1 MKKLAAIL
9 LLAIF
14 AFNTIGYKLLFSLLE
29 TNADATFTAKLDEG
43 NYDTKDLITVK
54 VPINMPYQ
62 VNRTDFERV
71 DGEVTVNGQIYKY
84 VMRKVQSD
92 TMTLLCIPHYEKT
105 ELQSKATE
113 FAGKVNDLPSNDNN
127 KKAEVLKQLTVDYDI
142 TYTVASLSNINV
154 QAVSNLYK
162 NAKLSRQFLPV
173 NGQPPELAA

>member
-14 AFNTIGYKLLFSLLE
+14 TFNIIGYRLVFDLLE

-43 NYDTKDLITVK
+43 KYNSKDLITVK
-54 VPINMPYQ
+54 IPINMPYQ

-71 DGEVTVNGQIYKY
+71 DGEVTFKGQVYKY

-105 ELQSKATE
+105 ELQNKATE

-127 KKAEVLKQLTVDYDI
+127 KKAEVLKQLTADYDI
-142 TYTVASLSNINV
+142 TYAVASLSNINV
-154 QAVSNLYK
+154 QAVSNLER
-162 NAKLSRQFLPV
+162 NTKLSHQFLPV
-173 NGQPPELAA
+173 NGQPPETLA

>member
-1 MKKLAAIL
+1 V
-9 LLAIF
+9 
-14 AFNTIGYKLLFSLLE
+14 LE

-142 TYTVASLSNINV
+142 T
-154 QAVSNLYK
+154 
-162 NAKLSRQFLPV
+162 
-173 NGQPPELAA
+173 

>member
-14 AFNTIGYKLLFSLLE
+14 AFNTIGYRLLFDVLE

-71 DGEVTVNGQIYKY
+71 DG
-84 VMRKVQSD
+84 
-92 TMTLLCIPHYEKT
+92 
-105 ELQSKATE
+105 
-113 FAGKVNDLPSNDNN
+113 
-127 KKAEVLKQLTVDYDI
+127 
-142 TYTVASLSNINV
+142 
-154 QAVSNLYK
+154 
-162 NAKLSRQFLPV
+162 
-173 NGQPPELAA
+173 